1 MNDTGPVR
9 GGGIEMAAGAS
20 GGRET
25 IERGTF
31 EAGRVYFVR
40 GQGYHGSR
48 VEIDIKNVTT
58 PSPVTHS
65 HTRQACQPWRVRPRH
80 QNIRTSDSFVR

>member
-40 GQGYHGSR
+40 GQGYRGSR
-48 VEIDIKNVTT
+48 VEIDI
-58 PSPVTHS
+58 
-65 HTRQACQPWRVRPRH
+65 
-80 QNIRTSDSFVR
+80 